1 MPVKST
7 DEYLQAGIDS
17 NYDRESELKTFDES
31 KAGVKGLL
39 DSGVT
44 KVPRMFHCGQF
55 SLDHERSGRDS
66 QISIPI
72 IDLQG
77 IHDDSIVR
85 TQVIEKVRNAC
96 EKFGFF
102 QVVNHGI
109 PVTLL
114 DETINGMRRFHEQN
128 TEVKKEFYSRE
139 YGKKV
144 FYQSNYDLYQSTAA
158 DWRDTFVY
166 LVPSNAPELEEVVLP
181 AVCREIVKEY
191 SEKVMK
197 LGLDF
202 LELLSEGLGL
212 NPSHLKDMNCAEA
225 LLLLGHYYPSCPEP
239 ELTIGTKDHTDS
251 SFITILLQDQKGGL
265 QVLHE
270 NQWVNVPPVL
280 GALVINV
287 GDLLQLIS
295 NDKFISVSHRVLAQH
310 IGPRISVASFFRP
323 HFQAGSRVYEP
334 IKELLSE
341 ENPPIYKEIDS
352 KEFLLHYF
360 TKGIDGIPPLQHF
373 KLR

>member
-7 DEYLQAGIDS
+7 DEYLQAGIGS

-55 SLDHERSGRDS
+55 SLNERSGRDS
-66 QISIPI
+66 QISIPT

-77 IHDDSIVR
+77 IHDDSTVR

-114 DETINGMRRFHEQN
+114 DETINGMQRFHELN

-181 AVCREIVKEY
+181 AVCRYICGLYIVYAALLPVIGFFKT
-191 SEKVMK
+191 K
-197 LGLDF
+197 LSQNL
-202 LELLSEGLGL
+202 LLSFSRSLA
-212 NPSHLKDMNCAEA
+212 S
-225 LLLLGHYYPSCPEP
+225 
-239 ELTIGTKDHTDS
+239 I
-251 SFITILLQDQKGGL
+251 FIIFIIFFHFIFYK
-265 QVLHE
+265 
-270 NQWVNVPPVL
+270 
-280 GALVINV
+280 
-287 GDLLQLIS
+287 
-295 NDKFISVSHRVLAQH
+295 KFLYIYDVSM
-310 IGPRISVASFFRP
+310 G
-323 HFQAGSRVYEP
+323 
-334 IKELLSE
+334 
-341 ENPPIYKEIDS
+341 
-352 KEFLLHYF
+352 
-360 TKGIDGIPPLQHF
+360 
-373 KLR
+373 